1 MRPLALALMLLAAVP
16 AAGQAGSLVIAGGG
30 LSHAGSDIHR
40 AFLARRP
47 TGRPLVAIIPSASEA
62 PVESSARFA
71 EALIRQGVPAHD
83 IVVVRLAAEDDPA
96 TPHDERDWAGNATN
110 ADELAKVR
118 AAGGIWFTGGDQ
130 LRTTRLLAP
139 GGCETPLLAAIR
151 QSLAQGAVIGG
162 TSAGAAIMS
171 RAMITEG
178 DPLAALLNPVKRQA
192 EPDNRVAG
200 GGLVLGEGLGFLPQG
215 LVDQHFDARRRLGRL
230 SRALFELPPADR
242 IGFGIDEDTALIV
255 DLATRSAR
263 VAGAGGVTLIDARAA
278 RRRAGPRFS
287 ADAIRLSFAGA
298 GDRIDL
304 ATLAIMPAPQR
315 RPIRGTG
322 PSAPVPDGRS
332 GMAVPE
338 PPVPTLLA
346 DALFADPGR
355 TGIAR
360 PSLDGASGVM
370 FRFTRAGDAAG
381 WSGEGTSL
389 SGILFAIEPL
399 SLKVQP

>member
-1 MRPLALALMLLAAVP
+1 MGAHAT
-16 AAGQAGSLVIAGGG
+16 QSHGSRHLV
-30 LSHAGSDIHR
+30 
-40 AFLARRP
+40 
-47 TGRPLVAIIPSASEA
+47 
-62 PVESSARFA
+62 
-71 EALIRQGVPAHD
+71 
-83 IVVVRLAAEDDPA
+83 
-96 TPHDERDWAGNATN
+96 
-110 ADELAKVR
+110 
-118 AAGGIWFTGGDQ
+118 
-130 LRTTRLLAP
+130 
-139 GGCETPLLAAIR
+139 
-151 QSLAQGAVIGG
+151 
-162 TSAGAAIMS
+162 
-171 RAMITEG
+171 
-178 DPLAALLNPVKRQA
+178 
-192 EPDNRVAG
+192 
-200 GGLVLGEGLGFLPQG
+200 
-215 LVDQHFDARRRLGRL
+215 RRL
-230 SRALFELPPADR
+230 
-242 IGFGIDEDTALIV
+242 
-255 DLATRSAR
+255 
-263 VAGAGGVTLIDARAA
+263 
-278 RRRAGPRFS
+278 
-287 ADAIRLSFAGA
+287 
-298 GDRIDL
+298 L